1 MKQSRLKSIV
11 AIAVVLMAI
20 AFTDMNAQRYPK
32 REFRGAWIQC
42 VNGQY
47 LGKSPAELRQML
59 SSQLDVLQKAGI
71 NAILFQVRAEGDAL
85 YKSEYEPWSR
95 YLTGVQGKA
104 PADGWDPLAWMV
116 DQCHSRGMECHA
128 WINPYRAKTAG
139 TTVLDPN
146 HPASRYADRVFR
158 YGDLLIFNPALEINR
173 RYTCFIVE
181 DILSRYDVDG
191 LHMDDYFYPYP
202 VAGQPIPD
210 QAYFNAD
217 PRGFSNIEDWRRDNV
232 NLLISDIHKLV
243 RKVKPWVK
251 FGISPFGIYR
261 NSPDGV
267 NNSRGSATRGTQNYD
282 DLYADVVY
290 WVDKGWVDYIIP
302 QIYWN
307 IGNAAADYKVL
318 CNWWNDYCGG
328 RPLFIG
334 QDVERTVKGVDP
346 DNSQQHQML
355 AKYAIQRS
363 QPNVQGSCQWYAA
376 AVVNN
381 PGNYR
386 TMLEAEYHRY
396 PALQP
401 LMTFIDGKA
410 PKKVGKLSIDFKSG
424 NGTYGSGKIYLTWK
438 APKAKKDMDKAHRYV
453 VYRFAPGEKVDVKV
467 NDASHIAAITSETR
481 FELTGNMT
489 GYTFVVTALDRL
501 HNESKPVKVKL

>member
-1 MKQSRLKSIV
+1 MKLSRLKTIV
-11 AIAVVLMAI
+11 AMAVALTTIVSVSVH
-20 AFTDMNAQRYPK
+20 AQRYPK

-47 LGKSPAELRQML
+47 LGKSPSKLRQML
-59 SSQLDVLQKAGI
+59 SSQLDTLRKAGI

-85 YKSEYEPWSR
+85 YRSAYEPWSR
-95 YLTGVQGKA
+95 YLTGQQGKA
-104 PADGWDPLAWMV
+104 PSDGWDPLAWMV
-116 DQCHSRGMECHA
+116 EQCHNRGMECHA

-139 TTVLDPN
+139 TTTLDPS
-146 HPASRYADRVFR
+146 HAAIRYADRVFK
-158 YGDLLIFNPALEINR
+158 YGDLLIFNPALEVNR
-173 RYTCFIVE
+173 KYTCLIVE
-181 DILSRYDVDG
+181 DILNRYDVDG

-217 PRGFSNIEDWRRDNV
+217 PRGFDNIEDWRRDNV
-232 NLLISDIHKLV
+232 NKLIYDIHKLI

-251 FGISPFGIYR
+251 FGVSPFGIYR

-267 NNSRGSATRGTQNYD
+267 NNNRGSATRGTQNYD
-282 DLYADVVY
+282 DLYADVVL
-290 WVDKGWVDYIIP
+290 WSDKGWVDYLIP

-307 IGNAAADYKVL
+307 IGTTVADYKVL
-318 CNWWNDYCGG
+318 CDWWNDYCGK

-334 QDVERTVKGVDP
+334 QDVERTVKGADP
-346 DNSQQHQML
+346 SNPRMHQMVS
-355 AKYAIQRS
+355 KYAIQRS
-363 QPNVQGSCQWYAA
+363 ESNVKGSCQWYAA

-386 TMLEAEYHRY
+386 TMLEVEYHRY

-401 LMTFIDGKA
+401 LMPFIDNKA
-410 PKKVGKLSIDFKSG
+410 PKKVRKISVDFKSG
-424 NGTYGSGKIYLTWK
+424 NGLYGSGKIYLTWT
-438 APKAKKDMDKAHRYV
+438 APKAKKEMDKARQYV
-453 VYRFAPGEKVDVKV
+453 VYRFAPGEKVNVSGD
-467 NDASHIAAITSETR
+467 DASHIVAVTSEPWY
-481 FELTGNMT
+481 ELEGNQTGC
-489 GYTFVVTALDRL
+489 TFVVTALDRL